1 MKDLEETAAQISGPL
16 PQEEPTA
23 SRGGV
28 SFEALV
34 SRDDFLA
41 GVERIRNDIRNGEII
56 QAVLSQPFKASI
68 SASPFSIY
76 RSLRAINPSPYLFFL
91 DFGDF
96 ALVGSSPEVMVRLD
110 GREIM
115 TKPIAGTR
123 MRGATLSEDDRLS
136 RELLADPKEKAEH
149 LMLVDLARNDLG
161 RVAESGSVEVI
172 DFMTVEKFSHVM
184 HIVSTVKAELEAGL
198 DVFDVLASTFPAGTL
213 TGAPKIRAM
222 QIISGIEGRRRGPYG
237 GMVFNLGFNGHFDSC
252 ITIRTVVVKDG
263 TAYVQAGAG
272 IVADSVPEKEY
283 DECLNKARALFKAV
297 EEASH
302 GGSHDSS
309 HR

>member
-1 MKDLEETAAQISGPL
+1 MVQDEPGEACAAPAFVQGFGYLASIDLEETAAQISGPL

-115 TKPIAGTR
+115 TKPI
-123 MRGATLSEDDRLS
+123 DRS
-136 RELLADPKEKAEH
+136 P
-149 LMLVDLARNDLG
+149 
-161 RVAESGSVEVI
+161 S
-172 DFMTVEKFSHVM
+172 
-184 HIVSTVKAELEAGL
+184 
-198 DVFDVLASTFPAGTL
+198 
-213 TGAPKIRAM
+213 
-222 QIISGIEGRRRGPYG
+222 
-237 GMVFNLGFNGHFDSC
+237 
-252 ITIRTVVVKDG
+252 
-263 TAYVQAGAG
+263 
-272 IVADSVPEKEY
+272 
-283 DECLNKARALFKAV
+283 
-297 EEASH
+297 
-302 GGSHDSS
+302 
-309 HR
+309 